1 MGMQLK
7 SEDLTLEIEDLTRNM
22 VDFTGRIEAL
32 KKMRISLKGNWKTI
46 PSDQTWLENPRS
58 HGLVSCWE
66 RNIEASG
73 WMSGHVPGKSPK
85 ATVPWSVGSSKW
97 LPSGNLT

>member
-1 MGMQLK
+1 MGMQLE

-22 VDFTGRIEAL
+22 VDFTGRIEAF
-32 KKMRISLKGNWKTI
+32 KKLRISLKGNWKTI

-66 RNIEASG
+66 SHRSFRVDVRALEKAKKPLCHGQWDHPSCYPLV
-73 WMSGHVPGKSPK
+73 MSK
-85 ATVPWSVGSSKW
+85 
-97 LPSGNLT
+97 